1 MTSAL
6 FIGGSQPASSL
17 PVESACGTLSGAGT
31 VDTSSPTI
39 AAASAADCA
48 ALAALAADS
57 LAFVVAIP
65 ACVVAVAALELALAA
80 LALASAALVIAVCA
94 AGAALATSII
104 SALNC
109 GTIVLKDSPHAFS
122 AGLNASAR
130 SRNTVSVSVAVFGG
144 IGRTGSVVIAIISS
158 PLFP

>member
-48 ALAALAADS
+48 ALA
-57 LAFVVAIP
+57 
-65 ACVVAVAALELALAA
+65 LALAA
-80 LALASAALVIAVCA
+80 LALASE
-94 AGAALATSII
+94 ALAEASFAFAVARAACVEAV
-104 SALNC
+104 SALASAEFLSDVTEAANEFKL

-158 PLFP
+158 

>member
-1 MTSAL
+1 
-6 FIGGSQPASSL
+6 
-17 PVESACGTLSGAGT
+17 
-31 VDTSSPTI
+31 
-39 AAASAADCA
+39 
-48 ALAALAADS
+48 
-57 LAFVVAIP
+57 
-65 ACVVAVAALELALAA
+65 VAALELALAA
-80 LALASAALVIAVCA
+80 LALASE
-94 AGAALATSII
+94 ALAEASFAFAVARAACVEAV
-104 SALNC
+104 SALASAEFLSDVTEAANEFKL